1 MKFPSKVTP
10 YRESILAKF
19 PNVLSYLVNEDLKPE
34 VLYKKVKSKVSDV
47 GEFLEILD
55 CLFALGKIVLFEE
68 VGLLHYVDRD
78 NVR

>member
-10 YRESILAKF
+10 YQASILAKF
-19 PNVLSYLVNEDLKPE
+19 PMVLSCLETEDMKSD

-55 CLFALGKIVLFEE
+55 CLYALGKIKLYEE
-68 VGLLHYVDRD
+68 GGILHYVD
-78 NVR
+78 